1 MYVGSVS
8 KLWRYVYKAL
18 FCCEGWNVNVIR
30 FWKYSILYQR
40 TYFSESIT
48 NFDWRAVDIF
58 WDDKI
63 CGCTELSLHFYVGV
77 CVRVAPCQVAIFM
90 WQMRGEGGGGDPLK
104 TYLRG
109 AAVWTY
115 AWCTLLSLQMDLG
128 GGGLQKYCDILC
140 NYICGIAL
148 CWQSQSKVLPCI
160 SRYGF
165 VMT

>member
-40 TYFSESIT
+40 TYFSESIK

-77 CVRVAPCQVAIFM
+77 C
-90 WQMRGEGGGGDPLK
+90 MRCTMSGCHIHVTNEGGGGDPLK

-115 AWCTLLSLQMDLG
+115 AWCTLLSLQTDLG
-128 GGGLQKYCDILC
+128 GGGAACRNIVTYCVI
-140 NYICGIAL
+140 I
-148 CWQSQSKVLPCI
+148 
-160 SRYGF
+160 F
-165 VMT
+165 VGLLSAGRANLKC

>member
-8 KLWRYVYKAL
+8 KLWRYVYKSL

-30 FWKYSILYQR
+30 FGKYSILYQR

-48 NFDWRAVDIF
+48 NFDWWAVDIF

-63 CGCTELSLHFYVGV
+63 CGCTVVFAFLCRCVYTLHP
-77 CVRVAPCQVAIFM
+77 VRLPYSCDKG
-90 WQMRGEGGGGDPLK
+90 GEGNFEDISKGGCCLNICMMYSVVVGD
-104 TYLRG
+104 
-109 AAVWTY
+109 
-115 AWCTLLSLQMDLG
+115 G
-128 GGGLQKYCDILC
+128 GWGGCWLQKYCDILC

-148 CWQSQSKVLPCI
+148 CWQSQSKVATCN
-160 SRYGF
+160 SRYCF